1 MNKPAQPIPKLHL
14 IDSELGG
21 KGKSLFTRSL
31 AHYCQTQDY
40 AIQLIDADQSNYNV
54 QRFYPDAAQLA
65 FSELEYRGTD
75 RIWTALEQ
83 GLSVVMNLPAGA
95 HRYVKAWLERDGIL
109 DLKLAPSKVS
119 NKLFEGD
126 LEQGHAVTLVKW
138 FLCDAT
144 QESLDKCQESVAA
157 YKAKGEQVI
166 HVLVKNQGLSLQ
178 TQWEIVEDNA
188 EFKALLQS
196 PQMQQM
202 SLPKF
207 PHYERDRLTEL
218 GWNFAQAI
226 QKSDAFFV
234 LERQRIVN
242 FLKQFSAQV
251 DATKLWDGAPKRSE
265 LQSLHS
271 AAKPAKGFQPT
282 TAS

>member
-1 MNKPAQPIPKLHL
+1 M
-14 IDSELGG
+14 
-21 KGKSLFTRSL
+21 
-31 AHYCQTQDY
+31 
-40 AIQLIDADQSNYNV
+40 
-54 QRFYPDAAQLA
+54 
-65 FSELEYRGTD
+65 
-75 RIWTALEQ
+75 
-83 GLSVVMNLPAGA
+83 
-95 HRYVKAWLERDGIL
+95 
-109 DLKLAPSKVS
+109 
-119 NKLFEGD
+119 
-126 LEQGHAVTLVKW
+126 TLVKW

-178 TQWEIVEDNA
+178 TQWESVEANA
-188 EFKALLQS
+188 ESKALLQS

-202 SLPKF
+202 ALPKF
-207 PHYERDRLTEL
+207 PHYERGGDSLCDSMYRLTEL

-251 DATKLWDGAPKRSE
+251 DASKIWDGAPKRSE
-265 LQSLHS
+265 LQSLNS
-271 AAKPAKGFQPT
+271 ASKPAKGFQPT
-282 TAS
+282 VAH